1 MRGFYI
7 KIPQMQK
14 LGLTYEETFRMMKIV
29 QRHEI
34 SYLRGIYPSYDIQD
48 IRGYS
53 LMIAEKIMKM
63 VDTLHSVIEYN
74 KDYVVASMIVR
85 SLADSISSFI
95 LIYSDMSNEINSLRH
110 YLYILDGVKTR
121 IKLLPDEFDNNRA
134 LLQDDYETLKKQ
146 VKCSKQN
153 AQEAYDI
160 CCRHIKCLSMYKM
173 NSSNIDSLIQK
184 ASWRFKYINR
194 SKTIYSWRE
203 MYELIDLGNTDF
215 FSEHLSG
222 FVHGLSMSNL
232 KIDDCEETFM
242 PIYSCAISLL
252 GKFGAIIR
260 ENYAVELSKMDLSTQ
275 ILLDQDMPKHYVS
288 RLIKRVCK

>member
-1 MRGFYI
+1 
-7 KIPQMQK
+7 
-14 LGLTYEETFRMMKIV
+14 
-29 QRHEI
+29 
-34 SYLRGIYPSYDIQD
+34 
-48 IRGYS
+48 
-53 LMIAEKIMKM
+53 
-63 VDTLHSVIEYN
+63 
-74 KDYVVASMIVR
+74 
-85 SLADSISSFI
+85 
-95 LIYSDMSNEINSLRH
+95 
-110 YLYILDGVKTR
+110 
-121 IKLLPDEFDNNRA
+121 
-134 LLQDDYETLKKQ
+134 
-146 VKCSKQN
+146 
-153 AQEAYDI
+153 
-160 CCRHIKCLSMYKM
+160 MYKM

-260 ENYAVELSKMDLSTQ
+260 ENCAVELSKMDLSTQ